1 MRLEEEIQQ
10 KKFRNEYHKLAV
22 NLLYTHG
29 WLLNQQA
36 TFFKK
41 NKITPA
47 QFNILRILRGQYP
60 EAASINLLKER
71 MLDKMSDASRLVDRL
86 KIKKLVKREVC
97 PDDRRKVEVV
107 ITKSGLQLLEKMSE
121 LEEHFDFM
129 LKNLNLNEAK
139 LLNNLLDKMR
149 VQREIKK

>member
-139 LLNNLLDKMR
+139 LLNDLLDKMR
-149 VQREIKK
+149 AQREIKK